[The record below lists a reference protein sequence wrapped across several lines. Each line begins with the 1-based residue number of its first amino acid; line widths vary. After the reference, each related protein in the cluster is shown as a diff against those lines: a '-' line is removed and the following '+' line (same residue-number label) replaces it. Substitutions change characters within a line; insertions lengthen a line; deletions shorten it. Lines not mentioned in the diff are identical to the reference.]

1 MEKGLPTSMLL
12 CVTSRSCRGITFHL
26 LSSLRFAWNVSWVP
40 AFPKTYMNASG
51 YEAGFSVGCPS
62 RGRMWYASWCRTW
75 KRKREAGSETHPV
88 DP

>member
-40 AFPKTYMNASG
+40 AFPKTYMKASG
-51 YEAGFSVGCPS
+51 YRVS
-62 RGRMWYASWCRTW
+62 RGMCLAWAHAIRGMEEEVRS
-75 KRKREAGSETHPV
+75 KPTHPV